1 MPVMPMFPLGSV
13 LLPTVVLPL
22 HVFEPRYRQ
31 LVQDCRAGSGEF
43 GVVLIERGLEVGG
56 GDVRTNV
63 GTVARIF
70 EVAEAPDGRYALLAI
85 GTERVRVTTW
95 LIDDPYPKA
104 DIEPWP
110 DADDGALPADVEAA
124 ADALRGVLELG
135 RQAGWDV
142 EPAVGALDDGAV
154 SIEPGAASHQLAAL
168 APLGPADRYRL
179 LASAGP
185 RARLALLVELLG
197 DVESMI
203 RFGLQPDP

>member
-1 MPVMPMFPLGSV
+1 MTVMPMFPLGSV

-22 HVFEPRYRQ
+22 HIFEPRYRQ

-56 GDVRTNV
+56 GDVRANV
-63 GTVARIF
+63 GTVARIV
-70 EVAEAPDGRYALLAI
+70 EVAESPDGRYALLAI
-85 GTERVRVTTW
+85 GTDRVRVTSW
-95 LIDDPYPKA
+95 LVDDPYPQA
-104 DIEPWP
+104 DVEPWP

-124 ADALRGVLELG
+124 SDALHNVLELG
-135 RQAGWDV
+135 RVAGWDV
-142 EPAVGALDDGAV
+142 EPALEALTAAV
-154 SIEPGAASHQLAAL
+154 VSSEPLAASHQLAAL

-179 LASAGP
+179 LASPGP
-185 RARLALLVELLG
+185 RARLTLLVELLG